1 MNEKIQNRIA
11 ICLVLLV
18 LCTIYL
24 IFAIKYNSRQKIN
37 ELKKIERM
45 IIEEE
50 ERIRLLK
57 IDFEH
62 ISRPKAVRKMLFLTP
77 NLEPIKP
84 SQVIVLDDKMIKN
97 K

>member
-1 MNEKIQNRIA
+1 MNERIQNRIA
-11 ICLVLLV
+11 ICLIPVV

-37 ELKKIERM
+37 ELRKIEKM
-45 IIEEE
+45 IVEEE

-57 IDFEH
+57 IDLEH
-62 ISRPKAVRKMLFLTP
+62 ISRPKAMRKMLFLTP

-84 SQVIVLDDKMIKN
+84 SQIIILDEKMS
-97 K
+97 

>member
-1 MNEKIQNRIA
+1 MSERIQNRIA
-11 ICLVLLV
+11 ICLVFVV

-45 IIEEE
+45 IVEEE
-50 ERIRLLK
+50 EKIRLLK
-57 IDFEH
+57 IDLEH

-84 SQVIVLDDKMIKN
+84 SQVIVLDEKIMEN